1 MVDHVNLRNHEGI
14 WQIVSQAACQHNA
27 IPLAEVLLALNKHHM
42 HRLVIPEQKV
52 LDRAPC
58 QIDFDLLLECRLDQL
73 LILALIK
80 QRLRPI
86 KEESGFLG
94 HRFDEFFPLGPFFLR
109 LVHQIDCHDQLFPQ
123 FVFLFG
129 EHVAIFL
136 HQAPHWAIL
145 LFDCLNTQN
154 LA

>member
-14 WQIVSQAACQHNA
+14 WQIVSQAARQHNA

-58 QIDFDLLLECRLDQL
+58 QIDFDLLLECRLDKL

-94 HRFDEFFPLGPFFLR
+94 HRFD
-109 LVHQIDCHDQLFPQ
+109 
-123 FVFLFG
+123 
-129 EHVAIFL
+129 
-136 HQAPHWAIL
+136 
-145 LFDCLNTQN
+145 
-154 LA
+154 